1 MVDRNT
7 MIAWLN
13 DAHAMESALIP
24 ILQNHAADAQD
35 DPLARERIELHLEQ
49 TRRHAELV
57 RGCVERLG
65 STTSA
70 AKTGLGSLFGTIQSV
85 TTAFFSD
92 EMIKNALADYATE
105 HFEIACYRALQ
116 SAAESMGDTHIA
128 DVCGSIIRDEEEM
141 AHWLEM
147 QIPKLV
153 SQVGARR
160 VAR

>member
-1 MVDRNT
+1 MVDRST

-13 DAHAMESALIP
+13 DAYAMESALIP
-24 ILQNHAADAQD
+24 ILQNHAADAQG
-35 DPLARERIELHLEQ
+35 DPHARDRIELHLEQ

-65 STTSA
+65 STTSLT
-70 AKTGLGSLFGTIQSV
+70 KTGLGSLFGTIQSV

-92 EMIKNALADYATE
+92 EMIKNALSDYATE
-105 HFEIACYRALQ
+105 HFEIACYRALK
-116 SAAESMGDTHIA
+116 AGAESMGDMHIA
-128 DVCGSIIRDEEEM
+128 EVCGAIIRDEEEM

-153 SQVGARR
+153 HHVGSRKPA
-160 VAR
+160 

>member
-1 MVDRNT
+1 MIDRNT

-13 DAHAMESALIP
+13 DSYAMENALMP
-24 ILQNHAADAQD
+24 ILQNHAADASF
-35 DPLARERIELHLEQ
+35 DPASRERIELHLEQ

-65 STTSA
+65 STTSVT
-70 AKTGLGSLFGTIQSV
+70 KTGLASLFGTLQSV

-92 EMIKNALADYATE
+92 EVIKNGLSDYATE

-116 SAAESMGDTHIA
+116 AAAESMGDTHIA
-128 DVCGSIIRDEEEM
+128 EVCGAILRDEEEM

-153 SQVGARR
+153 REVGSRKPA
-160 VAR
+160 